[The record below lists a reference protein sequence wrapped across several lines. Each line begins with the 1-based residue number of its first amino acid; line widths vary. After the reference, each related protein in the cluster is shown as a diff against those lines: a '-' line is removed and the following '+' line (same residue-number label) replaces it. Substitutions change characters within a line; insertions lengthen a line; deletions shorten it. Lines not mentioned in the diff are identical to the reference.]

1 MTHRACAINRHGSL
15 FGDVHRYTYWWSTEG
30 DPDFLVCTHRVRVEP
45 TTLRWP
51 RLATDQTHTKP
62 SQHSALSSKEQ
73 VLTRRCSG
81 TSAELIHPASLREE
95 SASTCIYF
103 LLPWGRLLLNLAS
116 DMQSWIVNGDILL
129 QVLIQ
134 NRFGFHHRQCT
145 IVASKKKLVLRFADP
160 FVTRKLIRL
169 ASSQQIKLC
178 KLA

>member
-62 SQHSALSSKEQ
+62 SQHSAAKSRYLLDAAVALAPSLSI
-73 VLTRRCSG
+73 LLPSG
-81 TSAELIHPASLREE
+81 WKR
-95 SASTCIYF
+95 ASTCIYF

-145 IVASKKKLVLRFADP
+145 IVASKKTCA
-160 FVTRKLIRL
+160 
-169 ASSQQIKLC
+169 ALC
-178 KLA
+178 WSICY